1 MSAGTPTL
9 RVAPRFRR
17 SAPAAAGDLAT
28 AGRPWIRVATFG
40 ALALY
45 GLVRWA
51 TLLHPAPTWRLVGL
65 LLLALV
71 AAGGLPLVRRV
82 SLPAAIVAAI
92 LLCLIAFPLSGLPWH
107 SFRHVR
113 ITVSADLI
121 GTGLQNLAGVLVPY
135 LGTDHA
141 VRLVIVLGA
150 AVLLLDSAMVF
161 AFAPRPFGDA
171 RRAAAALPLI
181 ALAVVPSAL
190 VRPQLPYLQGLVLF
204 GLLVAFMWGEKLRR
218 GAAGTALAIAALAGV
233 GAAIV
238 APKIDP
244 HKPWVDYRAWAG
256 TIAPAHI
263 DAFNW
268 NQTYGPLHWPRAG
281 HEVLTVSARRGDYW
295 KAEDLDFFNG
305 FAWQAGSN
313 AVSPALPSPDESA
326 LQKWTERLQVTIKG
340 MRTYDVIAAGYA
352 AQPAISG
359 GVTEG
364 GSDGTWSSSRA
375 LGPGTTYSVL
385 AYSPTPSA
393 GQLRAAGMGYPNS
406 LLVSSRT
413 LAIPYRQLTV
423 GDLPAVTFP
432 PFHSNQQPYVQ
443 QGYVPRTAELVSS
456 SPYGPAYTLARQL
469 AAEASTPYAFVTSVQ
484 RYLAHGYTYNEKPP
498 RRAYPLESFL
508 FRDRLGYCQ
517 QFSGAMALLLRM
529 GGLPARVASG
539 FTAGSPN
546 ASNTQ
551 WTVSDID
558 AHAWVEVWF
567 PHYGWV
573 RFDPTPAVAPA
584 RGGASQ
590 TEFVKNLPGEG
601 SAPTAAANRG
611 PGATS
616 SSSTPHASSAGGG
629 LSPLLVI
636 PALAVILLVAFLSWS
651 LLLRPAASEDELVA
665 ELERALSRSG
675 RPLADG
681 VTLASLEHRFRSSPS
696 AAAYVRELRLGRYA
710 GSTAHPTAAQRRALR
725 NQLRFGLGLSG
736 RLRALWA
743 LPPRPRLGSKPRS

>member
-9 RVAPRFRR
+9 RVAPRFHR
-17 SAPAAAGDLAT
+17 SPAAAAGDLAT
-28 AGRPWIRVATFG
+28 GDRPWIRLATFG
-40 ALALY
+40 GLALY

-65 LLLALV
+65 LVLALV
-71 AAGGLPLVRRV
+71 VAGALPLVRRV
-82 SLPAAIVAAI
+82 SLPAAIVAAV
-92 LLCLIAFPLSGLPWH
+92 LLCLIAFPVAGLPWH
-107 SFRHVR
+107 WFRHVR

-121 GTGLQNLAGVLVPY
+121 GTGLQDLAGVLVPY
-135 LGTDHA
+135 FGTSQA
-141 VRLVIVLGA
+141 VRLVMVLGA

-161 AFAPRPFGDA
+161 AFAPRPFGDG
-171 RRAAAALPLI
+171 RRAAAALPLV

-190 VRPQLPYLQGLVLF
+190 VRPQLPYLQGLILF

-218 GAAGTALAIAALAGV
+218 GAAGTALTIAALAGV
-233 GAAIV
+233 AGAIV

-244 HKPWVDYRAWAG
+244 HKPWVNYRAWAG
-256 TIAPAHI
+256 TIAHPRV

-281 HEVLTVSARRGDYW
+281 HEVLTVTAKRGDYW

-305 FAWQAGSN
+305 FAWQAGSS
-313 AVSPALPSPDESA
+313 AVAQALPSPDESA

-340 MRTYDVIAAGYA
+340 MRTNDVIAAGYA
-352 AQPAISG
+352 SPPAIPG
-359 GVTEG
+359 GISEG
-364 GSDGTWSSSRA
+364 ASAGTWSSGRA
-375 LGPGTTYSVL
+375 LGPGTSYTVL
-385 AYSPTPSA
+385 AYSPTPSPV
-393 GQLRAAGMGYPNS
+393 QLRTAGMNYPDASLAGY
-406 LLVSSRT
+406 RT
-413 LAIPYRQLTV
+413 LAIPYHQLTV

-432 PFHSNQQPYVQ
+432 PFHSGQRPYVQ
-443 QGYVPRTAELVSS
+443 QGYVPRTAQLVRS
-456 SPYGPAYTLARQL
+456 SPYGPSYALARRL
-469 AAEASTPYAFVTSVQ
+469 AAQAASPYAFATSVQ

-498 RRAYPLESFL
+498 QRPYPLEGFL

-546 ASNTQ
+546 ASNSQ

-590 TEFVKNLPGEG
+590 TAFVKNLPGEG
-601 SAPTAAANRG
+601 GQPAPAVNKGLGGTSSPTSAH
-611 PGATS
+611 PGA
-616 SSSTPHASSAGGG
+616 AGGG
-629 LSPLLVI
+629 LNLLLVI
-636 PALAVILLVAFLSWS
+636 PGLAVVLLVGFLAWT
-651 LLLRPAASEDELVA
+651 LLRPAPSDDELVA

-681 VTLASLEHRFRSSPS
+681 VTLASLEHRFHSSPT

-710 GSTAHPTAAQRRALR
+710 GHTAHPTAAQRRALR
-725 NQLRFGLGLSG
+725 HQLRFGLGLSG

-743 LPPRPRLGSKPRS
+743 LPPRPRLGSRTRA